1 MTLSEFKAELKKQ
14 LLPFPADSRP
24 FVCHRSPLNCKIF
37 IVGINPARN
46 VRKSFFSFWDSSYG
60 FKKKEFMRELEQL
73 PGGLRKT
80 RKFIE
85 IVADAAGQED
95 TLDTN
100 IYLPPT
106 PRARDLKEEDKD
118 TKAIEF
124 LLETIRPKVVLAHG
138 RPVRKFFRDHCS
150 NFVDDRVTPQK
161 VTWDEWQ
168 WTFRLLCSHQL
179 AYQISD
185 KEARRKG
192 QALKTALLLAR
203 ADEVL

>member
-1 MTLSEFKAELKKQ
+1 MFESHFLVSGTRPTGSRKKN
-14 LLPFPADSRP
+14 LCGS
-24 FVCHRSPLNCKIF
+24 LNNCL
-37 IVGINPARN
+37 VGCEKRA
-46 VRKSFFSFWDSSYG
+46 
-60 FKKKEFMRELEQL
+60 
-73 PGGLRKT
+73 
-80 RKFIE
+80 E